1 MKEEIETAEKTLISQ
16 ELSSTEDNDGLSSGE
31 ALGGDDGE
39 EFTLEGVAEIG
50 ENPLEHE
57 YNPLE
62 DPGDLDPF
70 YDEGE
75 TIAVDEDTSGFL
87 EKVNSGGF
95 MTTIHSFP
103 EVSGRGGRG
112 PYKQQ
117 DDDYDPL
124 DLNRPVKPKRKSRVK
139 FQLKCNFCQTP
150 FDCIGELKHHKF
162 TNYDNQP
169 KPSYLDL
176 TEVLLSKYKKRG
188 GITHKKILTVAIVF
202 SSDGFLKQKPLNLR
216 SFWLTP

>member
-1 MKEEIETAEKTLISQ
+1 MFQASLLESQLMKEEIDTTEKPVMTPSQ
-16 ELSSTEDNDGLSSGE
+16 ELTSTGENDGLCSGE
-31 ALGGDDGE
+31 APGGDDGE
-39 EFTLEGVAEIG
+39 EFTIEGVAEV
-50 ENPLEHE
+50 ENPLESE

-70 YDEGE
+70 YDEGD

-103 EVSGRGGRG
+103 EESGRGGRG
-112 PYKQQ
+112 PYYKKKPQ

-124 DLNRPVKPKRKSRVK
+124 DLNQPVKPKRKPRVK

-150 FDCIGELKHHKF
+150 FECIGELKHHKF

-188 GITHKKILTVAIVF
+188 GITHKKVLTVANC
-202 SSDGFLKQKPLNLR
+202 FL
-216 SFWLTP
+216 F

>member
-1 MKEEIETAEKTLISQ
+1 MKEEIEITEKPSMGLSPKVELCSTA
-16 ELSSTEDNDGLSSGE
+16 DNDGLCSGE
-31 ALGGDDGE
+31 ALAGDDAE
-39 EFTLEGVAEIG
+39 EFTIEGVAEIG
-50 ENPLEHE
+50 ENPLESE

-75 TIAVDEDTSGFL
+75 AIAVDEDTSGFL

-103 EVSGRGGRG
+103 EISGRGGRG
-112 PYKQQ
+112 PYNKKKQQ

-124 DLNRPVKPKRKSRVK
+124 DLNQPVKPKRKSRAK
-139 FQLKCNFCQTP
+139 FQLKCNFCQTA
-150 FDCIGELKHHKF
+150 FESIGELKHHKF
-162 TNYDNQP
+162 TNYGNQP

-188 GITHKKILTVAIVF
+188 GITHKKILTVANVF
-202 SSDGFLKQKPLNLR
+202 SSVPVGSQ
-216 SFWLTP
+216 

>member
-1 MKEEIETAEKTLISQ
+1 MKEEVETSEKDMMNAEA
-16 ELSSTEDNDGLSSGE
+16 SSTEAND
-31 ALGGDDGE
+31 LGGGDGE
-39 EFTLEGVAEIG
+39 EFTIEGVAEIG
-50 ENPLEHE
+50 ENPLDSE

-70 YDEGE
+70 YDEEE

-103 EVSGRGGRG
+103 EVGGRGGRG
-112 PYKQQ
+112 PYKTKNQNE
-117 DDDYDPL
+117 DYDPL
-124 DLNRPVKPKRKSRVK
+124 DVTQPAVKPKRKSRAK
-139 FQLKCNFCQTP
+139 FQLKCNLCQAP
-150 FDCIGELKHHKF
+150 FECIGDLKYHKF
-162 TNYDNQP
+162 SNYDNQP

-188 GITHKKILTVAIVF
+188 GITHKKILTVDNAMV
-202 SSDGFLKQKPLNLR
+202 SPLKYFN
-216 SFWLTP
+216 